1 MPQVVVGDVDT
12 IMQFLQQQQPVVE
25 AHFRQSWMNCNGKY
39 YKDWMSFNM
48 IVPKIFLV

>member
-25 AHFRQSWMNCNGKY
+25 GISPRAG
-39 YKDWMSFNM
+39 
-48 IVPKIFLV
+48 